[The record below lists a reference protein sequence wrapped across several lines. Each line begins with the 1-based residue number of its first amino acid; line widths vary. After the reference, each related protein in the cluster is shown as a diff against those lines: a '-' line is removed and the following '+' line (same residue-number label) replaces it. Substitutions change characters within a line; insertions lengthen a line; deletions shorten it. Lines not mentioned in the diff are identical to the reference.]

1 MSGQI
6 KIKVN
11 GQAQSIESDQK
22 PTHLFADDAKI
33 VVCKI
38 NGESN
43 GELSVMPMAEF
54 ANEIFVSK
62 NLVKPMVIREF
73 KNAWRHPCGGSG
85 HIFGWE
91 II

>member
-1 MSGQI
+1 
-6 KIKVN
+6 
-11 GQAQSIESDQK
+11 
-22 PTHLFADDAKI
+22 
-33 VVCKI
+33 
-38 NGESN
+38 
-43 GELSVMPMAEF
+43 MAEF

-73 KNAWRHPCGGSG
+73 KNAWRHPCGGRG